1 MGLRERQLKGRRE
14 SCKQAEA
21 ALSEHPSPSARRR
34 CTYECRT
41 RNPDPGETGK
51 TYARFIVYGRWST
64 APGEPKDIYRPHATF
79 HLPIEAIE
87 YLDSAVAENAG
98 GPGPTCQYK
107 LIDLEHLDL
116 GDMMRASECRA
127 MVEATRKRIAA
138 AKTWRE
144 HHARSDAASDE
155 HQH

>member
-1 MGLRERQLKGRRE
+1 M
-14 SCKQAEA
+14 
-21 ALSEHPSPSARRR
+21 
-34 CTYECRT
+34 
-41 RNPDPGETGK
+41 K

-64 APGEPKDIYRPHATF
+64 APGEPKDIYRPLASFFTS
-79 HLPIEAIE
+79 IQAID
-87 YLDSAVAENAG
+87 YLDSAAAENAG

-138 AKTWRE
+138 AKASRE
-144 HHARSDAASDE
+144 HQARSDAASDE